1 MAAENID
8 LIGSRIKEL
17 RKQRQMTLKTLSEYT
32 GLSIGF
38 LSSVERNVA
47 SPTLQNLKQITT
59 ALDTSITDLLAVEHP
74 SHTLLR
80 KKDLNVVE
88 FPEYNQTISYID
100 FKITPPIYE
109 IIEIHPG
116 KAANPEFRHMND
128 ECCTVLSGQLC
139 IEMNG
144 EKLVLNK
151 GDSVYIKRNTKHR
164 IYNEQKTTC
173 ISYWVYLKEK

>member
-109 IIEIHPG
+109 IIEIH
-116 KAANPEFRHMND
+116 
-128 ECCTVLSGQLC
+128 LSVSAQH
-139 IEMNG
+139 N
-144 EKLVLNK
+144 
-151 GDSVYIKRNTKHR
+151 
-164 IYNEQKTTC
+164 
-173 ISYWVYLKEK
+173 